1 LGFFLFICFKIV
13 IPNILEIVN
22 SLEKNSFLKI
32 IDYIKSSNPKN
43 SKEIDKIL
51 SDVSYD
57 LKNADSINIA
67 RVFNLIENEFAETV
81 KEEFVNT
88 TSQLD
93 ILIDILIKD
102 GNNILRQDW
111 LAILYEK
118 ELKKIKIRTQNLN
131 KQLGTDKSEIDEVR
145 KRDYNIYKSCVE
157 TAYTNDTGNNRDS
170 KITNDELSILI
181 TLSQQLELSQ
191 EEIKLIN
198 YLIIPPQKLQI
209 ENVITM
215 LKNIGVIFYS
225 KKNNLIYVA
234 DEVVRVLRKIRKK
247 EVADK
252 YYRRILKTFKEPQI
266 NFVCRKHNIDI
277 KELDYESKI
286 KEIIKEGI
294 SFSNLLQNELHKDG
308 TNLTD
313 KKKFINEIWE
323 NGLKINASLKGV
335 TIEEKIENIISY
347 FEELEKDEK
356 VGISIEG
363 YDKLLIDLE
372 TTLPTFKKSILG
384 EFEMSDDIVL
394 NSNTLL
400 DYNIKPR
407 DILDILTINDLKTF
421 VAAQHIKSRGDLVI
435 NILEAYK
442 DAENLMIESYE
453 SIGFRNLAELKE
465 NGILIKE
472 SELGLKF
479 EEITKTIF
487 KKLGFNVDEAL
498 KKNLNTAKN
507 QIDIVL
513 NLGNNDIIVIEC
525 KTVKESGYNKFS
537 SVSRQIKSYV
547 DTASSKGFSVVKS
560 LLIAPDFSDDF
571 INECDLQFDINLS
584 LITAGSL
591 VNILEGF
598 KDTKLK
604 QFPFQLLMKDVLIK
618 EERILKAIKK

>member
-1 LGFFLFICFKIV
+1 MKLEK
-13 IPNILEIVN
+13 ILENLN

-32 IDYIKSSNPKN
+32 IDNIKSGNPRN

-51 SDVSYD
+51 SDLSYD

-67 RVFNLIENEFAETV
+67 KVFNLIEEEFAETV
-81 KEEFVNT
+81 IAEFVNT

-111 LAILYEK
+111 LNILYEK
-118 ELKKIKIRTQNLN
+118 ELKKIKTRTQNL
-131 KQLGTDKSEIDEVR
+131 KSLIESEKSDIDGSR
-145 KRDYNIYKSCVE
+145 KRDYNIYRSCVE
-157 TAYTNDTGNNRDS
+157 TAYKNDIENNRDS
-170 KITNDELSILI
+170 KITNDELSILLM
-181 TLSQQLELSQ
+181 LSHQLELSQ

-198 YLIIPPQKLQI
+198 YLIIPPEKLQI
-209 ENVITM
+209 ENVVNF
-215 LKNIGVIFYS
+215 LKNIGIIFYS
-225 KKNNLIYVA
+225 RKSNLIYVA
-234 DEVVRVLRKIRKK
+234 DEIVRVLRKIRKK
-247 EVADK
+247 QIANK
-252 YYRRILKTFKEPQI
+252 FYRRVLKTLKEPQI

-277 KELDYESKI
+277 KELDYESKV

-294 SFSNLLQNELHKDG
+294 SFSNLLKNELYKDG

-323 NGLKINASLKGV
+323 KGLKVEAPLRGV
-335 TIEEKIENIISY
+335 TIEEKIENIILY

-363 YDKLLIDLE
+363 YDKLLNDLE
-372 TTLPTFKKSILG
+372 ATLPDYKKLVYT
-384 EFEMSDDIVL
+384 EFEMPEDTVL

-400 DYNIKPR
+400 DFNIKPR
-407 DILDILTINDLKTF
+407 DILDVLPIDWLKTF
-421 VAAQHIKSRGDLVI
+421 ITAHNLKSRGDLVL
-435 NILEAYK
+435 NILDAYK
-442 DAENLMIESYE
+442 DAENLMIENYE
-453 SIGFRNLAELKE
+453 SIGFRNLAALKE
-465 NGILIKE
+465 NGIHIKE

-479 EEITKTIF
+479 EDITKTIF
-487 KKLGFNVDEAL
+487 EKLGLNVDEKL
-498 KKNLNTAKN
+498 KKKLNTAKN
-507 QIDIVL
+507 KIDIIL
-513 NLGNNDIIVIEC
+513 NLENNDLIIVEC

-547 DTASSKGFSVVKS
+547 DSATNSGFNIVKT

-571 INECDLQFDINLS
+571 INECDLQFEINLS

-598 KDTKLK
+598 KNSKLK
-604 QFPFQLLMKDVLIK
+604 QFPYQLLMKDVLIK